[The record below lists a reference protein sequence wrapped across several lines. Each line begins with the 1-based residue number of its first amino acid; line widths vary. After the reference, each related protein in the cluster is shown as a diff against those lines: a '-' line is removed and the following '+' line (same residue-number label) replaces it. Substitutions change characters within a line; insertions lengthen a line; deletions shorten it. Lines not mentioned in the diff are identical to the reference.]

1 MTSETRD
8 RSAASPQELVS
19 AQEHALPLSRRN
31 LLIAGA
37 TAAASPT
44 FAPGAVTLAQ
54 AQAPAMPPQR
64 FEYPPNRE
72 ALSAARAR
80 ALESLLIE
88 KGIITGKSV
97 DSVLSFFETQM
108 GPFNGAKVVARAW
121 VDPAFK
127 QRLGEDTPG
136 AIATL
141 DLPKG
146 MAGAEGEHM
155 RAAVNSPTLH
165 NLVIC
170 TLCSCYPWPVLGLPP
185 YWYKDP
191 TFRSRAAREPRVVL
205 KEFGLDI
212 PASVEIKTWDSSAQ
226 IRWFVV
232 PERPAGTDGMSESEL
247 AKLVTPEGMMGVA
260 RV

>member
-1 MTSETRD
+1 MSADLE
-8 RSAASPQELVS
+8 RSTPGSAKPADASDVR
-19 AQEHALPLSRRN
+19 LSRRN
-31 LLIAGA
+31 LLLASS
-37 TAAASPT
+37 AAA
-44 FAPGAVTLAQ
+44 A
-54 AQAPAMPPQR
+54 APALGTAVSVQPARAQQR
-64 FEYPPNRE
+64 FDYPTDRE
-72 ALSAARAR
+72 TKNAARAL
-80 ALESLLIE
+80 ALEAILVE
-88 KGIITGKSV
+88 KGIITGNSV
-97 DSVLSFFETQM
+97 DNVLSFFETQM
-108 GPFNGAKVVARAW
+108 GPFNGAKVVSRAW

-127 QRLGEDTPG
+127 ALLVDDTPA
-136 AIATL
+136 AIAQIG
-141 DLPKG
+141 LPKG

-155 RAAVNSPTLH
+155 RAVANSPTVH

-191 TFRSRAAREPRVVL
+191 TFRARSAREPRAVL

-212 PASVEIKTWDSSAQ
+212 APSVQIKTWDSSAQ

-232 PERPAGTDGMSESEL
+232 PERPPGTDGMSEADR